1 MSAVQRASYL
11 TFAEP
16 IIIFSGRTR
25 NAASKS
31 PSSKL
36 RRREREKWRTEED
49 ENCVAL
55 SLAIRD
61 GEQRSKG
68 VKSEKNLTA
77 ETIASN
83 RLDSTPGL
91 LFLALVLLLVIV
103 VVVAL
108 SSSTSTSACL
118 PGTTVPGGCDVAE
131 QTVII
136 SPTDGGDLVLHTQ
149 L

>member
-1 MSAVQRASYL
+1 M
-11 TFAEP
+11 
-16 IIIFSGRTR
+16 
-25 NAASKS
+25 
-31 PSSKL
+31 
-36 RRREREKWRTEED
+36 
-49 ENCVAL
+49 
-55 SLAIRD
+55 
-61 GEQRSKG
+61 
-68 VKSEKNLTA
+68 KSEKNLTA